1 MFDFFKK
8 SSNSF
13 LGVDIGTTGMRLVEL
28 KKEDSKS
35 VLVNYGH
42 LESEDYLSVGSS
54 GNNRLADNT
63 YLSHD
68 RIVKDLSEVIG
79 AMGIMAKKISMS
91 IPIASAFSSVISLPD
106 VPESEIDKA
115 INFEARR
122 YIPIPLDEV
131 SFGWSLISKH
141 SGEDG
146 NKDGK
151 KGIKVLLVAIPG
163 DITLKYSN
171 IAQALKLDLI
181 SLETESF
188 PLARSLANG
197 EQGVFTIVDIGSRT
211 TSITVVENGVVLAS
225 HGVSNIGGVEI
236 TNVLSHGFNV
246 DLKRAESLK
255 RDIGLKFSGTDKKV
269 SEIMMPIVSVIS
281 ADIRKIN
288 ESYSRDNKRDVSRV
302 ILTGGSA
309 SLPGIVEFLNKDLNI
324 NVEIG
329 NPWKNISHDVKLDAK
344 LVEIAPH
351 FSIAIGLALRGFEK

>member
-8 SSNSF
+8 APSSF

-28 KKEDSKS
+28 KKEGSNAI
-35 VLVNYGH
+35 LENYGH
-42 LESEDYLSVGSS
+42 LESEDYLSLGGP
-54 GNNRLADNT
+54 GNNKLANNT
-63 YLSHD
+63 NLSHSK
-68 RIVKDLSEVIG
+68 IVKDLSEVIN
-79 AMGIMAKKISMS
+79 AMGIAAKKIIMS
-91 IPIASAFSSVISLPD
+91 IPIASAFSSVISLPSIPD
-106 VPESEIDKA
+106 SEIDKA
-115 INFEARR
+115 VNFEARR

-131 SFGWSLISKH
+131 SFGWSLINKP
-141 SGEDG
+141 SGDPKIKGE
-146 NKDGK
+146 K
-151 KGIKVLLVAIPG
+151 KGIKVLLVAIPK
-163 DITLKYSN
+163 DITMKYSS
-171 IAQALKLDLI
+171 IAQALGLDLI

-188 PLARSLANG
+188 PLARSLADG
-197 EQGVFTIVDIGSRT
+197 EKGVFTIVDIGSKT

-225 HGVSNIGGVEI
+225 HNVSSVGGVQI

-288 ESYSRDNKRDVSRV
+288 ETYSRDNKREVTKV

-309 SLPGIVEFLNKDLNI
+309 NLPGIVQFLGKDLKV

-329 NPWKNISHDVKLDAK
+329 NPWKNISYNEMLKPKLI
-344 LVEIAPH
+344 EIAPR
-351 FSIAIGLALRGFEK
+351 FSIAIGLALRGFEN